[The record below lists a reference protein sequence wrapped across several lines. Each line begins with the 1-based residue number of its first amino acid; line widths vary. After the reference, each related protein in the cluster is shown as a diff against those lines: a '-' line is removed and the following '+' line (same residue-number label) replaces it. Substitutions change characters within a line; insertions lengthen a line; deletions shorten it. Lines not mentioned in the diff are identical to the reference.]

1 MKTYRFG
8 VGTFGG
14 ILLTVVLLHTLS
26 PESLAAESPGEWRP
40 VYDLVMRWVNFGI
53 LVFLLAK
60 YARTPIGNYLK
71 GRKTELAEEMQKIEA
86 EKRGTLDALTQ
97 TLQSI
102 EERATHLQQIEERII
117 AAGEKEKQRIIA
129 DARLQS
135 EFLMQGVQ
143 QKVSHQLQLARD
155 RFRAEIVDGAI
166 ALAMEKL
173 PATITDQDN
182 RHQVERWIST
192 VGSFSG

>member
-1 MKTYRFG
+1 MKTYRYG
-8 VGTFGG
+8 VGTLGG
-14 ILLTVVLLHTLS
+14 ILLTVVVLHLLS
-26 PESLAAESPGEWRP
+26 PEALAAEARDGWRP

-60 YARTPIGNYLK
+60 YARTPIRDFLK
-71 GRKTELAEEMQKIEA
+71 GRKAELADEIQKIEA
-86 EKRGTLDALTQ
+86 EKRGTLDALAQ
-97 TLQSI
+97 TLQSL
-102 EERATHLQQIEERII
+102 EERSTRLQQVEERII
-117 AAGEKEKQRIIA
+117 AEGEKEKQRIIE

-135 EFLMQGVQ
+135 DILMQGVQ

-182 RHQVERWIST
+182 RHQVERWLAR
-192 VGSFSG
+192 VESFSG